1 MAKISLQAFSALDP
15 FLTKDK
21 GKKWLIICF
30 NWGEPI
36 LHPLSKHE
44 RNLAAGRKRPGAA
57 LVT

>member
-21 GKKWLIICF
+21 GKKWPIISF
-30 NWGEPI
+30 NCGEPI

-44 RNLAAGRKRPGAA
+44 RNLAAGANVP
-57 LVT
+57 VPHS